1 MSAKKQTVKY
11 IIYCLIILGCDL
23 LQNVQGLF
31 PEVWGARCFLL
42 LPVTIIL
49 AMGEDEKNGAFLG
62 LFAGLLWDLTSG
74 VHMGFNCIFIMIMC
88 FFSCALVTYIA
99 RDIFITNFVSITVA
113 TVLYGFIYWL
123 FFIII
128 KGVKGGEMTLV
139 TFYIP
144 CVIYTLVLTPLIYLI
159 LRPIKRKLNE
169 APKPVIEDKREIK

>member
-49 AMGEDEKNGAFLG
+49 AMGEDEKNGALLG

-74 VHMGFNCIFIMIMC
+74 VHMGFNCTFIMIMC

-99 RDIFITNFVSITVA
+99 RDIFITNFVSITV
-113 TVLYGFIYWL
+113 TTILYGFIYWL

-159 LRPIKRKLNE
+159 LRPIKRKLNK

>member
-99 RDIFITNFVSITVA
+99 RDIFITNFVFNNSCNSSLW
-113 TVLYGFIYWL
+113 LYLLAFLYNH
-123 FFIII
+123 
-128 KGVKGGEMTLV
+128 KGCKRRRNDACNILHSMRYL
-139 TFYIP
+139 
-144 CVIYTLVLTPLIYLI
+144 YTCAHSAYLSHF
-159 LRPIKRKLNE
+159 KT
-169 APKPVIEDKREIK
+169 D

>member
-49 AMGEDEKNGAFLG
+49 AMGEDEKNGALLG

-74 VHMGFNCIFIMIMC
+74 VHMGFNC
-88 FFSCALVTYIA
+88 IA